1 MKNFQSESYIEKCF
15 SPDGISGKQSQQWQ
29 VSSLVKDEFPRTNS
43 RYRSLRFVLSNCG
56 LWFLESLSITEIK
69 PKVLSI
75 QAYSIIIIII
85 IFIILFLFLLLFFN
99 DSVSFVGKVF
109 LDAEAEF
116 KARHGLRE
124 VRKLEKC

>member
-1 MKNFQSESYIEKCF
+1 MKNFLGESYIEKCF
-15 SPDGISGKQSQQWQ
+15 SPDGISGKQSQQRQ

-43 RYRSLRFVLSNCG
+43 RLRFVLSNCG

-116 KARHGLRE
+116 KARHGLRK
-124 VRKLEKC
+124 VRKLEKS